1 MICHPA
7 AAWSGFLTPGPLSS
21 DQRISRK
28 DRAMGK
34 AIRCKECGKVYR
46 DLDELEDLRDND
58 SVCLVCNATI
68 EVGDWDRVLAS
79 YEEDEEDLDDIDE
92 EDWEEDEGDFDEEEE
107 ELDED
112 VEEDEDFE
120 PDLDEEEE
128 EEDEEID
135 DEEEEEY

>member
-1 MICHPA
+1 MICNPG
-7 AAWSGFLTPGPLSS
+7 AAWSGCHTWVSFSS
-21 DQRISRK
+21 YLRLSRK

-92 EDWEEDEGDFDEEEE
+92 EDWDEDESEFEEDEEEIDEEV
-107 ELDED
+107 ED
-112 VEEDEDFE
+112 DDEDFE
-120 PDLDEEEE
+120 PDLDED

-135 DEEEEEY
+135 EDEEEF